1 MGEASPTSNQDAAIS
16 FALSGQSGLSGQADV
31 SIHAEGGDVGPIHSG
46 WRLALSSFA
55 ENKLGLVG
63 IAIILFFVLFCWVGP
78 LFYHGNVLNSAPL
91 SANLPPGA
99 GHPVGTDGNG
109 FDELGLLM
117 KGGQAAL
124 EIGALS
130 AVIATIIGTL
140 WGATAGISSGVI
152 DGAMM
157 RVVDVFLSIPLLFV
171 VLIVA
176 ARWQSSVL
184 ILAVLIGIFSWLWP
198 ARLVRGEV
206 LTLRVRDFVAAAKIA
221 GASRSKLV
229 VKHLIPNALSVVV
242 VNITFQVADAILLIA
257 ALGFLGFG
265 LSYPSIDWGDMLSGG
280 VNYLLDG
287 YWWEIYPVGACI
299 VVTVMACNLVG
310 DALRDVMDVRLRRR

>member
-1 MGEASPTSNQDAAIS
+1 MGATPPTSNQEVAIS
-16 FALSGQSGLSGQADV
+16 FAPSGQSQLSSQIDV
-31 SIHAEGGDVGPIHSG
+31 NIHVEGGDVGPIHSG
-46 WRLALSSFA
+46 WRLALRSFA

-63 IAIILFFVLFCWVGP
+63 LAIILFFVLFCWVGP
-78 LFYHGNVLNSAPL
+78 FFYRSNVLNADVL
-91 SANLPPGA
+91 NANAPPGP
-99 GHPVGTDGNG
+99 GHPLGTDGSG

-124 EIGALS
+124 VIGALS
-130 AVIATIIGTL
+130 ACIATIIGTL
-140 WGATAGISSGVI
+140 WGATAGMTGGVV

-176 ARWQSSVL
+176 ARWHSSVF
-184 ILAVLIGIFSWLWP
+184 ILAVIIGIFSWLWP

-221 GASRSKLV
+221 GASRSKLM

-265 LSYPSIDWGDMLSGG
+265 LAFPSIDWGDMLSGG

-299 VVTVMACNLVG
+299 VLTVVACNLTG